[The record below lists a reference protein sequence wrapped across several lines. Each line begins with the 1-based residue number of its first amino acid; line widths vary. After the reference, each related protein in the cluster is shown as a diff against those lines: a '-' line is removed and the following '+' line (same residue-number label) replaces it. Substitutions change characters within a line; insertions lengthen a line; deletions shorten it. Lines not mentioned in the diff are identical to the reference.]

1 MKSIRVFAP
10 ATVSNVSCGFDV
22 LGFAMEGPGDEV
34 KLTLTSGHEIKI
46 KSILPAAVK
55 LPTSVEKNTAGV
67 AVKSFLSAIGSDQGV
82 EIELT
87 KNLPLGSGMGSS
99 GASAAAALVAINE
112 LLGSPL
118 TKKEL
123 IPHAMEAERIACGS
137 AHADNVAPSI
147 LGGFVLVRA
156 YDPVDVISIPVKAD
170 LWSTLVHPHIELKTE
185 DSRKVLK
192 QKILLTDAVVQTGNI
207 AALMIGLMKPD
218 AALIAKSLHDV
229 IAEPLRAQ
237 FIPGF
242 DEIKQVAAVAGA
254 LGSGISGSGPSI
266 YALSETKDIAQQ
278 VGDQIHAVFQR
289 NNINSEVY
297 VSAISDNG
305 AHVIN

>member
-1 MKSIRVFAP
+1 MNSIRVFAP

-22 LGFAMEGPGDEV
+22 LGFAMDGPGDEV
-34 KLTLTSGHEIKI
+34 QLTLTSDQEIKI
-46 KSILPAAVK
+46 RSILPASVK
-55 LPTSVEKNTAGV
+55 LPMSVEKNTAGV
-67 AVKSFLSAIGSDQGV
+67 AVKSLLSAIGSKQGV
-82 EIELT
+82 DIELA

-112 LLGSPL
+112 LLGNPL
-118 TKKEL
+118 SRNEL

-147 LGGFVLVRA
+147 LGGFVLVRE
-156 YDPVDVISIPVKAD
+156 YDPLDVISIPIKAK
-170 LWSTLVHPHIELKTE
+170 LWCSLVHPHIELKTK

-192 QKILLTDAVVQTGNI
+192 PQILLTDAVKQTGNI

-218 AALIAKSLHDV
+218 SDLISKSLQDA
-229 IAEPLRAQ
+229 IAEPWRAK

-242 DEIKQVAAVAGA
+242 DEIKKVAAAHGA

-266 YALSETKDIAQQ
+266 YALSETKVIAQK
-278 VGDQIHAVFQR
+278 VGDQIQAIFR
-289 NNINSEVY
+289 KNKINSEVY
-297 VSAISDNG
+297 VSAISDQG
-305 AHVIN
+305 AH

>member
-1 MKSIRVFAP
+1 MNSIRVFAP

-22 LGFAMEGPGDEV
+22 LGFAMDGPGDEV
-34 KLTLTSGHEIKI
+34 QLTLTSDQEVKL
-46 KSILPAAVK
+46 KSILPASVK
-55 LPTSVEKNTAGV
+55 LPMSVEKNTAGV
-67 AVKSFLSAIGSDQGV
+67 AVKSFLSAIGSNQGV
-82 EIELT
+82 DIELT

-112 LLGSPL
+112 LLGNPL

-147 LGGFVLVRA
+147 LGGFVLVRE
-156 YDPVDVISIPVKAD
+156 YDPLDVISIPIKAK
-170 LWSTLVHPHIELKTE
+170 LWCSLIHPHIELKTE

-192 QKILLTDAVVQTGNI
+192 PQILLADAVKQTGNI

-218 AALIAKSLHDV
+218 LDLISKSLQDA
-229 IAEPLRAQ
+229 IAEPVRAK

-242 DEIKQVAAVAGA
+242 EEIKKVAASHGS

-266 YALSETKDIAQQ
+266 YALSETRDIAQQ
-278 VGDQIHAVFQR
+278 VGDQIHTIFQK
-289 NNINSEVY
+289 NKIDSEVY
-297 VSAISDNG
+297 VSAISDKG